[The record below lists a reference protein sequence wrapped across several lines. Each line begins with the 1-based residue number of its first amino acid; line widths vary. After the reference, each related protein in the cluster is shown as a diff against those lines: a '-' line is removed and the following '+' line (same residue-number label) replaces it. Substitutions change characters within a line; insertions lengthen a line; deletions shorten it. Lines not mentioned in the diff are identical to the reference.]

1 VGRTILAL
9 SVLALCAAPAGCG
22 RGDAERDA
30 RRTVERF
37 HAAVERGDGE
47 AACRELSEEA
57 ASKLEQQEQRPCEQ
71 AVLTLELSGGRVVEA
86 RVFQT
91 SASADLSEGGT
102 DFLDDTSQGWKLTAV
117 GCTPLP
123 GQPYNCELE
132 I

>member
-1 VGRTILAL
+1 MAL
-9 SVLALCAAPAGCG
+9 SLLALCPAGAGCG
-22 RGDAERDA
+22 RGDAERDS

-57 ASKLEQQEQRPCEQ
+57 ASKLEQQERSPCEQ
-71 AVLTLELSGGRVVEA
+71 AVLTLELGGGRVIAA

-91 SASADLSEGGT
+91 SASAELSEGGT

-117 GCTPLP
+117 GCAPLP
-123 GQPYNCELE
+123 AQPYECELE
-132 I
+132 V